1 MMRAA
6 SCHSSCMFP
15 SSCFFSSR
23 SAIIVIPLG
32 SLGRRR
38 RAKELPLTS
47 LSMLSLFSGKKS
59 YAYKRFGD
67 KSATNHQESGGKGWV
82 EISTCWLFM
91 ILKSKGSSFVK
102 HLIQAISS
110 KTGYYL
116 LPLRFSWKL
125 CDPLKTLPLPP
136 PVDPEIN
143 KFLISLLF
151 LVSAK
156 V

>member
-38 RAKELPLTS
+38 RAKELPLIS

-59 YAYKRFGD
+59 YAYKRLVINQRQII
-67 KSATNHQESGGKGWV
+67 KRVEESRKGLGWDFDLLAFYDFEIKGFLICQTFNSGKFLRDRL
-82 EISTCWLFM
+82 LFTSPPF
-91 ILKSKGSSFVK
+91 L
-102 HLIQAISS
+102 
-110 KTGYYL
+110 
-116 LPLRFSWKL
+116 
-125 CDPLKTLPLPP
+125 LKTMWSSQNSPP
-136 PVDPEIN
+136 PPSPCRSWN
-143 KFLISLLF
+143 K
-151 LVSAK
+151 
-156 V
+156 